1 MQTSTLSLIVASVAI
16 TAVAQVLLKIG
27 MSQTSVGGASH
38 ARAWGRLVRL
48 LVSSPWVVSGMCLYV
63 LGAVVWLLVL
73 AEVELSFAY
82 PFVGMGFVMTLLLSW
97 WLLKDTMS
105 VQRVV
110 GTLLISAG
118 VVLVAKG
125 G

>member
-1 MQTSTLSLIVASVAI
+1 MTLSTLLLITGSVVM

-27 MSQTSVGGASH
+27 MNRASVQAVHNSGA
-38 ARAWGRLVRL
+38 WVRL
-48 LVSSPWVVSGMCLYV
+48 AGQLISNPWVVLGLSLYG

-73 AEVELSFAY
+73 AEVELSLAY
-82 PFVGMGFVMTLLLSW
+82 PFVGMGFIITMLLSW
-97 WLLKDTMS
+97 WLLNDAMNL
-105 VQRVV
+105 QRVA

-118 VVLVAKG
+118 VVLVARG

>member
-1 MQTSTLSLIVASVAI
+1 MQSSTLLLIVGSVTM

-27 MSQTSVGGASH
+27 MSRANIRAASQ
-38 ARAWGRLVRL
+38 ARAWGSLACQ
-48 LVSSPWVVSGMCLYV
+48 LVSNAWVVCGLSLYG

-82 PFVGMGFVMTLLLSW
+82 PFVGMGFIITMLLSW
-97 WLLKDTMS
+97 WLLKDAMS
-105 VQRVV
+105 LQRVV

-118 VVLVAKG
+118 VVLVAQG

>member
-1 MQTSTLSLIVASVAI
+1 MQPSTLLLIVGSVTM

-27 MSQTSVGGASH
+27 MSRANIRAASQ
-38 ARAWGRLVRL
+38 ARAWGSLARQ
-48 LVSSPWVVSGMCLYV
+48 LVSNTWVVCGLSLYG

-82 PFVGMGFVMTLLLSW
+82 PFVGMGFIITMLLSW
-97 WLLKDTMS
+97 WLLKDAMS
-105 VQRVV
+105 LQRVV

-118 VVLVAKG
+118 VVLVAQG

>member
-1 MQTSTLSLIVASVAI
+1 MQTSTLSLIVASVAM

-27 MSQTSVGGASH
+27 MSQTSVGGASQS
-38 ARAWGRLVRL
+38 RAWGRLARL
-48 LVSSPWVVSGMCLYV
+48 LVSSPWVVSGLCLYV

>member
-1 MQTSTLSLIVASVAI
+1 MQLSTFLLIVGSVSM
-16 TAVAQVLLKIG
+16 TALAQVLLKIG
-27 MSQTSVGGASH
+27 MSHPRLQVASKSRGWGGF
-38 ARAWGRLVRL
+38 ARQLI
-48 LVSSPWVVSGMCLYV
+48 SNPWVVGGLSLYA

-82 PFVGMGFVMTLLLSW
+82 PFVGMGFILTMLLSW
-97 WLLKDTMS
+97 WLLDDAMN

-110 GTLLISAG
+110 GTSLISAG
-118 VVLVAKG
+118 VVLVAWG

>member
-1 MQTSTLSLIVASVAI
+1 MQPSTFLLIVGSVSM
-16 TAVAQVLLKIG
+16 TALAQVLLKIG
-27 MSQTSVGGASH
+27 MSHPRLQGASKS
-38 ARAWGRLVRL
+38 RAWGGFARQLI
-48 LVSSPWVVSGMCLYV
+48 SSPWVVGGLSLYA

-82 PFVGMGFVMTLLLSW
+82 PFVGMGFIITMLLSW
-97 WLLKDTMS
+97 WLLDDAMN

-110 GTLLISAG
+110 GTSLISVG
-118 VVLVAKG
+118 VVLVAWG